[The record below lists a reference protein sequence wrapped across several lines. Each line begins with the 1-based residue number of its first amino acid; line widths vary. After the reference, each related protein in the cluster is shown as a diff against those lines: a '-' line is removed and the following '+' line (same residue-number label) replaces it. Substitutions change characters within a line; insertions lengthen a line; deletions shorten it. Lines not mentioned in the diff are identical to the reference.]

1 MNRPYRRTFTVKRVL
16 PLRPRHKLFAIMAQY
31 TKIKYNKLSKARGLS
46 DTAPHPRP
54 SGFPR
59 LRVAMLPTSRTLTLS
74 LALGLTLLV
83 AACASAPYTGRRQLL
98 FSSEGSE
105 TRMGYQAFEQIKRQ
119 YKLSRDP
126 EANALVA
133 KVGRRVADAAQ
144 RPDYRWEFVVLEG
157 KEANAFCLPGG
168 KVGIF
173 TGLLKYTRDEAGM
186 ATVISHEVAHAL
198 ARHAGERLSQSMLA
212 QAGGIGLGAALGG
225 VGSLAGTAIMQGY
238 SLGTQL
244 GILLPYSRTQESEAD
259 HVGLILMAK
268 AGYDPA
274 QALEFWKRMMTDDK
288 GGQAAPVH
296 VLPPQRRQPPARTP
310 GISARGP
317 EILCPRPGG
326 PKPAPARNTG
336 GNATLVSPRRPGG
349 PGGRALDCPRAH

>member
-1 MNRPYRRTFTVKRVL
+1 
-16 PLRPRHKLFAIMAQY
+16 
-31 TKIKYNKLSKARGLS
+31 
-46 DTAPHPRP
+46 
-54 SGFPR
+54 
-59 LRVAMLPTSRTLTLS
+59 MLPRSKTAILS
-74 LALGLTLLV
+74 LGLGLTLLV

-105 TRMGYQAFEQIKRQ
+105 TRMGYQAFDQIKRQ

-126 EANALVA
+126 EANALVT

-144 RPDYRWEFVVLEG
+144 RPDYRWEFLVFEG

-173 TGLLKYTRDEAGM
+173 TGILKYTQDEAGM

-212 QAGGIGLGAALGG
+212 QAGGLGLGVALGG
-225 VGSLAGTAIMQGY
+225 MGSAAGSAIMQGY

-274 QALEFWKRMMTDDK
+274 QALEFWKRMMTKDK
-288 GGQAAPVH
+288 KGVK
-296 VLPPQRRQPPARTP
+296 LPEFMSTHPNDASRLKELEAVP
-310 GISARGP
+310 ARGP
-317 EILCPRPGG
+317 EILHPRPCG
-326 PKPAPARNTG
+326 PKPAPARTTR
-336 GNATLVSPRRPGG
+336 GNATPVSPRRPGG
-349 PGGRALDCPRAH
+349 RAVDSGPPISLVPV